1 MHFCPCGSI
10 RNWKI
15 MPRPTKKLATPEE
28 KREEEILLKAS
39 MHGSMK
45 YQNSQKQFVERL
57 IPIDA
62 SIVHRRIV
70 KIDGKNIPYDF
81 VDCNLVKVEI

>member
-1 MHFCPCGSI
+1 
-10 RNWKI
+10 
-15 MPRPTKKLATPEE
+15 MPRPKKELETPAE
-28 KREEEILLKAS
+28 KEQVAKVYNSMAAKSAS
-39 MHGSMK
+39 
-45 YQNSQKQFVERL
+45 YQNSQKLFVEKL

-70 KIDGKNIPYDF
+70 KIDGKEVPYDF

>member
-1 MHFCPCGSI
+1 ME
-10 RNWKI
+10 WKSK
-15 MPRPTKKLATPEE
+15 MPRPKKELETPEDKQLE
-28 KREEEILLKAS
+28 AKVFEGMKAKS
-39 MHGSMK
+39 RS

-70 KIDGKNIPYDF
+70 KIDGKEIPYDF